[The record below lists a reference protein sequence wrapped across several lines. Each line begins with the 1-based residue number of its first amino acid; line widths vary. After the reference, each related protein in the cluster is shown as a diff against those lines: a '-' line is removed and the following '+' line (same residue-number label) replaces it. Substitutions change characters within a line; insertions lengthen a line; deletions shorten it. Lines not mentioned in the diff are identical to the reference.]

1 MDMKTIFRPRVW
13 YIISGALALIGGIEN
28 IINASS
34 WAENAWGVENVNAQS
49 EAMEVLF
56 GTFMIGFGAMSLT
69 SAFVL
74 KGTAQ
79 GMFAMF
85 NGGVMFAFFLLMF
98 VMLNS
103 TGYDMPGVAFLVP
116 PFILLGGLSYSGYLH
131 MTDDEALLGA

>member
-1 MDMKTIFRPRVW
+1 MKTIFRPRVW

-34 WAENAWGVENVNAQS
+34 WAENAWGVENANAQA

-79 GMFAMF
+79 GTFAMF
-85 NGGVMFAFFLLMF
+85 NGGVMIAFFLLMF

>member
-1 MDMKTIFRPRVW
+1 MKTIFRPRVW

-79 GMFAMF
+79 GTFAMF
-85 NGGVMFAFFLLMF
+85 NGGVMIAFFLLMF

>member
-79 GMFAMF
+79 GTFAMF
-85 NGGVMFAFFLLMF
+85 NGGVMIAFFLLMF

-131 MTDDEALLGA
+131 MTDDDALLGA

>member
-1 MDMKTIFRPRVW
+1 MKTIFRPRVW

-85 NGGVMFAFFLLMF
+85 NGGVMIAFFLLMF